1 MAEDSGMSPLERF
14 RRSGGWNGETPRVQ
28 PAAPPADAPGGSTRP
43 SLVPDPDAQPTPA
56 QPTPAQPTPAQPTS
70 DDGHAAFGKLSA
82 HAVAVPALASNVRP
96 ALVLREREARGLLA
110 EARRH
115 DVGVGGSFSA
125 GPAGIQVWSG
135 PFDGPGGSH
144 GTAVHL
150 GSIDWIYDT
159 PVRYYATIYRAM
171 VTAQGIAVRHNPHTI
186 LESVLRLTGL
196 SVEGTRLT
204 MPMPPPRDPFR
215 RRA

>member
-1 MAEDSGMSPLERF
+1 MSF
-14 RRSGGWNGETPRVQ
+14 GAAAGA
-28 PAAPPADAPGGSTRP
+28 AAPSPSPSP
-43 SLVPDPDAQPTPA
+43 SLIPTGPRLA
-56 QPTPAQPTPAQPTS
+56 T
-70 DDGHAAFGKLSA
+70 

-96 ALVLREREARGLLA
+96 ALVLREREARELLA
-110 EARRH
+110 EARHH
-115 DVGVGGSFSA
+115 DVGVGGPFSA

-135 PFDGPGGSH
+135 PFDGANGTHGS
-144 GTAVHL
+144 AVHL
-150 GSIDWIYDT
+150 GSVDWIYDT

-171 VTAQGIAVRHNPHTI
+171 VTAQGIAVSHTPQTV

-196 SVEGTRLT
+196 TVEGARLT

>member
-1 MAEDSGMSPLERF
+1 MH
-14 RRSGGWNGETPRVQ
+14 
-28 PAAPPADAPGGSTRP
+28 
-43 SLVPDPDAQPTPA
+43 PTAVPA
-56 QPTPAQPTPAQPTS
+56 QPQATVAEG
-70 DDGHAAFGKLSA
+70 DDVHLNP

-96 ALVLREREARGLLA
+96 ALVLREREARELLA

-115 DVGVGGSFSA
+115 DVGNGGVFSA

-135 PFDGPGGSH
+135 PFNGPQGSH
-144 GTAVHL
+144 GNAVHL

-171 VTAQGIAVRHNPHTI
+171 VTAQGIAANHNPQTI
-186 LESVLRLTGL
+186 LSCVLGLTGL
-196 SVEGTRLT
+196 TIEGTRLT

-215 RRA
+215 KR